1 MRPGFPSSDLIWS
14 RTPVSCS
21 FRHESSYN
29 TRAGWT
35 TYYLFPLS
43 LTILNLSTVPE
54 RKPLD
59 VSISFPWIRHDGK
72 GVGIGRLRYYRR
84 KKRTNANTMRSS
96 ILLWVSTSSWMSPD
110 SYKQVNELQYPTD
123 YNCLQTYPEIDKCRK
138 DSWSKSNQNKL
149 NIVNGRDARNSQ
161 IWANHHK
168 DSYSSYLFIWRGTDI
183 KHM

>member
-35 TYYLFPLS
+35 TYYLFPMM

-72 GVGIGRLRYYRR
+72 GVGIVDSDLTAT
-84 KKRTNANTMRSS
+84 KKRLNANTIRSS

-110 SYKQVNELQYPTD
+110 SYKQVNKLQYPTD
-123 YNCLQTYPEIDKCRK
+123 IIVYRPIQIDKCRK

-149 NIVNGRDARNSQ
+149 NIVKWKGC
-161 IWANHHK
+161 
-168 DSYSSYLFIWRGTDI
+168 
-183 KHM
+183 